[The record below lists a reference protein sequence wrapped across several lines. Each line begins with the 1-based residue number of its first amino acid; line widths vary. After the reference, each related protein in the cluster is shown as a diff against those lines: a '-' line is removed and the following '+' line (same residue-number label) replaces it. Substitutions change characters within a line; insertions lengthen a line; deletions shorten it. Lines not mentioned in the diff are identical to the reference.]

1 MHFYQW
7 HVGDYLTHT
16 RHLTKME
23 DLAFR
28 RMLDLYYTRE
38 RPFNGSSSD
47 VARLI
52 DMRDDVAAVEAVLA
66 EFFTRDG
73 DEWRNSRADEEIAAY
88 QDKVSKAQAAGRL
101 SGQARRAKAERPLN
115 GRATNPELPSTMNHE
130 PVPRN
135 HQMDGWM
142 DGGSRTGNQKGE
154 GGSTPVPPDPQPTPE
169 AEARDPAKVKA
180 INDML
185 AKAKAGIRGAGL

>member
-66 EFFTRDG
+66 EFFTKDG
-73 DEWRNSRADEEIAAY
+73 DEWRNPRADEEIASY

-101 SGQARRAKAERPLN
+101 SGRARRAKAERQLN
-115 GRATNPELPSTMNHE
+115 GRETHPELPSTMNHE
-130 PVPRN
+130 PVPMNQERA
-135 HQMDGWM
+135 GWLAVS
-142 DGGSRTGNQKGE
+142 GTGEQKGE
-154 GGSTPVPPDPQPTPE
+154 GGSTPVPPPTNDTE
-169 AEARDPAKVKA
+169 AAERRRHIEAMIAKVSGA
-180 INDML
+180 
-185 AKAKAGIRGAGL
+185 RGVRR